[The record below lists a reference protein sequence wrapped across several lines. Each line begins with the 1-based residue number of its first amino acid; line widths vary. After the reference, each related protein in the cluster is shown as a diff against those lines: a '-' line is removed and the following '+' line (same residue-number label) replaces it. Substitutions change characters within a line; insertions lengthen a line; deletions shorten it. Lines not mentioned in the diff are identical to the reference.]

1 MASSR
6 LEPVIAKISSTLR
19 LRLSAGSI
27 KCLLPKFAKLL
38 ICLLFL
44 LNIRSWPLM
53 WHCKYL
59 PVLCWMNLT
68 MFLQVR
74 VFWRVFTLRL
84 HHKWSVSVCSIFR
97 SPSVK
102 LKREDDWW
110 DSLSPVGKDPFRM
123 VVPYNSWA
131 SE

>member
-6 LEPVIAKISSTLR
+6 LEPLVAKIFPTLR

-27 KCLLPKFAKLL
+27 RLLLPKFAKLL

-53 WHCKYL
+53 WHCKFL
-59 PVLCWMNLT
+59 PALYWIKLT
-68 MFLQVR
+68 ISLQVR
-74 VFWRVFTLRL
+74 VFWRVFALRL
-84 HHKWSVSVCSIFR
+84 HHKWTVSICSIFR

-110 DSLSPVGKDPFRM
+110 DSISPIGKNPFSM
-123 VVPYNSWA
+123 VVPYSSWA